1 MEDIVLIQAIE
12 RYLDG
17 SMLPA
22 EKAYFEELRANNS
35 NIDQMVVEHSMF
47 LHQMENFSI
56 RQNFTH
62 DIQQVHAKLLAI
74 GEITEA
80 PATTQGK
87 IISLFH
93 RYKKVTAIAASVGG
107 IMALV
112 ISVLV
117 TYFGNTYNNGTV
129 GVSRE
134 LFENEINNIK
144 QNQAAQNK
152 ALNEVK
158 SKLPENQR
166 YVNVGTGFLIDAKG
180 YLVTNAHVLKGSGA
194 NVVDNEGNEYKT
206 KIVHIDA
213 AKDLAILKIDDA
225 DFTAPKSLPYSI
237 KPTASNLGQEIYTL
251 GFPRNEIVYNQGY
264 LSAKTGFNN
273 DTTSYQ
279 IQLDANPGNSGGPI
293 LNKEG
298 EVIGILSAK
307 QTTASGISFAI
318 KTKYLVKMID
328 ALKKEDTTVQKI
340 KLPSYSQITDNNRE
354 NQVKKVQNCVFLV
367 KAYSK

>member
-22 EKAYFEELRANNS
+22 ERAYFEELRTNNS
-35 NIDQMVVEHSMF
+35 EIDQMVVEHSMF
-47 LHQMENFSI
+47 LHQMDNFSQ
-56 RQNFTH
+56 RQSFTH
-62 DIQQVHAKLLAI
+62 NLHQVHAKLLSI

-80 PATTQGK
+80 PTTTQGK

-93 RYKKVTAIAASVGG
+93 KYKRVTGIAATVGG
-107 IMALV
+107 VIALV
-112 ISVLV
+112 ISGLV
-117 TYFGNTYNNGTV
+117 TYFGTTYNNGTV

-134 LFENEINNIK
+134 VFENEINK
-144 QNQAAQNK
+144 LKTGQAAQNN
-152 ALNEVK
+152 AINEVK

-166 YVNVGTGFLIDAKG
+166 YVNVGTGFLIDTKG
-180 YLVTNAHVLKGSGA
+180 FLVTNAHVLKGNGA

-206 KIVHIDA
+206 KIVHVDA

-225 DFTAPKSLPYSI
+225 DFTAFKTLPYSL
-237 KPTASNLGQEIYTL
+237 KPSTSSLGQEIYTL

-273 DTTSYQ
+273 DTSSYQ

-298 EVIGILSAK
+298 EIIGILSAK
-307 QTTASGISFAI
+307 QTTANGISFAI

-328 ALKKEDTTVQKI
+328 GLKKEDSLIQKI
-340 KLPSYSQITDNNRE
+340 KLPSYSQIANKSRE
-354 NQVKKVQNCVFLV
+354 NQVKKVQDCVFLV

>member
-1 MEDIVLIQAIE
+1 MEDIVLIQAID

-35 NIDQMVVEHSMF
+35 EIDQMVVEHSMF
-47 LHQMENFSI
+47 LHQIDSFSQ
-56 RQNFTH
+56 RQSFTH
-62 DIQQVHAKLLAI
+62 NLHQVHTKLLSI

-80 PATTQGK
+80 PATTKGK
-87 IISLFH
+87 IVSLFH
-93 RYKKVTAIAASVGG
+93 KYKKVTAIAATVGG
-107 IMALV
+107 VIALV
-112 ISVLV
+112 ISGLV
-117 TYFGNTYNNGTV
+117 TYFGPAYNNGTV

-134 LFENEINNIK
+134 LFENEISK
-144 QNQAAQNK
+144 LKTDQAAQNK
-152 ALNEVK
+152 AINEVK

-194 NVVDNEGNEYKT
+194 NVVDNDGKEYKT

-225 DFTAPKSLPYSI
+225 DFDAPKTLPYSL
-237 KPTASNLGQEIYTL
+237 KPSSSNLGQEVYTL

-273 DTTSYQ
+273 DSSSYQ

-298 EVIGILSAK
+298 EIIGILSAK
-307 QTTASGISFAI
+307 QTTANGISFAI
-318 KTKYLVKMID
+318 KTKYLIKMID
-328 ALKKEDTTVQKI
+328 ALKKDDTTVQKI
-340 KLPSYSQITDNNRE
+340 KLPYYSQISVNSRE
-354 NQVKKVQNCVFLV
+354 NQVKKVQGCVFLV